1 MSTWIVL
8 LRAVNVGKRQYA
20 MARLRA
26 TLTEAGFGDV
36 ETHIQTGNVR
46 LTTSMRSRAKVE
58 AAVAKAL
65 ADDIGF
71 DIEAVA
77 LTPAELNELAEV
89 SAELSGLHKPGFGHY
104 VSVQRE
110 PPSAAV
116 AAKLTDLTREKE
128 VVVVRGRG
136 IHLLYDVPYHEAA
149 SSNATVE
156 RLSGVATNR
165 NAKVIAALAAKWGSP

>member
-8 LRAVNVGKRQYA
+8 LRAVNVGKRQYP

-26 TLTEAGFGDV
+26 TLTAAGFGDV

-65 ADDIGF
+65 AADIGF
-71 DIEAVA
+71 DIEAIA
-77 LTPAELNELAEV
+77 LSPAELTELAEV
-89 SAELSGLHKPGFGHY
+89 TAELSGLHRPGFGHY

-110 PPSAAV
+110 PPPAPV
-116 AAKLTDLTREKE
+116 AAQLTALGREGE
-128 VVVVRGRG
+128 VVEVRGRAV
-136 IHLLYDVPYHEAA
+136 HLLYDVPYHEAV
-149 SSNATVE
+149 SSNAAVE

-165 NAKVIAALAAKWGSP
+165 NARVIAALAAKWGSS